1 MDIEKQKEKFE
12 NREYNIKLAL
22 AFFFAVTIIFAGI
35 FIFRRVEHWSY
46 VDAFYFSVITL
57 TTIGYGDVV
66 PKTEV
71 GKILAALFALIG
83 VGIFLFCVS
92 TIAENYFFKRMIKF
106 DKSIDNKV
114 TKKINESLKTMDRK
128 IKFIEQMK
136 GHKDKK
142 KEKIDEKNEK

>member
-1 MDIEKQKEKFE
+1 
-12 NREYNIKLAL
+12 
-22 AFFFAVTIIFAGI
+22 
-35 FIFRRVEHWSY
+35 
-46 VDAFYFSVITL
+46 
-57 TTIGYGDVV
+57 
-66 PKTEV
+66 V

-92 TIAENYFFKRMIKF
+92 IIAENYFFKRMIKF

-114 TKKINESLKTMDRK
+114 TKKISESIKTMDRK